1 MNRKATGR
9 VLWGAGIMVG
19 ACFLTR
25 ITTLAVTVAWD
36 VDPGSSYV
44 RLTVPDQAVNVTN
57 IGSVTIRFRDA
68 TSDSQWTDAGGRRA
82 AVDGTVVTDYA
93 DGTSIRFLG
102 GSNNLFALEQTN
114 LRPNP
119 AQWDPVTLSYTNTGT
134 APAALGARVRGSYL
148 FTTFDV
154 AFLAMRQV
162 HLDIASQTVPLTSGS
177 FAGNQTSFGIS
188 SAKGDVDGLELPLG
202 FGQPVPD
209 VLGGE
214 LDPVVATNSSGG
226 TIENLGGSNRKLTYT
241 INTPVAIQ
249 LEDITLSGTVTGQ
262 IVAYGT
268 LPQAPTLRIARLGNG
283 DLLLG
288 WPASATGFVL
298 QQNPA
303 LGTTNWTAVT
313 NPVVIV
319 GDERQVTVAPAPG
332 GAFFRLRS
340 Q

>member
-9 VLWGAGIMVG
+9 ALWGAGIIAG

-25 ITTLAVTVAWD
+25 LTTFAVTVAWD
-36 VDPGSSYV
+36 VDPGASYV
-44 RLTVPDQAVNVTN
+44 RLTVPDQAVYVTN
-57 IGSVTIRFRDA
+57 IGNVTIRFRDA
-68 TSDSQWTDAGGRRA
+68 TSDSQWTDVGGRRA

-93 DGTSIRFLG
+93 DGASIRFLG
-102 GSNNLFALEQTN
+102 GSNDLFALEQTN
-114 LRPNP
+114 LRPDP
-119 AQWDPVTLSYTNTGT
+119 AQWDPGTLSYTNTGT
-134 APAALGARVRGSYL
+134 APAALGARVRGSLL
-148 FTTFDV
+148 FFTFDV

-162 HLDIASQTVPLTSGS
+162 HLDMASETVPLTSGS

-188 SAKGDVDGLELPLG
+188 SAKGDVDGLEVST

-209 VLGGE
+209 VLGGQ
-214 LDPVVATNSSGG
+214 LDAVVATNSLGG

-241 INTPVAIQ
+241 IDTPVVIQ

-268 LPQAPTLRIARLGNG
+268 LPQAPTLRIGRLGNG
-283 DLLLG
+283 DLVLG

-303 LGTTNWTAVT
+303 LGTTNWSAVT
-313 NPVVIV
+313 NPVVVV

-332 GAFFRLRS
+332 GRFFRLRS